1 MKIIEYSTTSPW
13 YNTEVTNEYL
23 NILTIRPV
31 SAEMDDFLYI
41 LESQYA
47 YRPDL
52 LSYDLY
58 QTPNLWWVFMQ
69 RNLDVIQDPIF
80 DFVPG
85 LQFYIPKAASLFSV
99 LGA

>member
-1 MKIIEYSTTSPW
+1 MKTVEYSTTSPW
-13 YNTEVTNEYL
+13 YNTKITNDYL
-23 NILTIRPV
+23 TLLTIRPV
-31 SAEMDDFLYI
+31 SAEMDDFLYT

-85 LQFYIPKAASLFSV
+85 LQFYIPKSTSLFSV
-99 LGA
+99 LGV

>member
-1 MKIIEYSTTSPW
+1 MNLTAYNSNSPW
-13 YNTEVTNEYL
+13 YTTEITREYL
-23 NILTIRPV
+23 GILTIRPV
-31 SAEMDDFLYI
+31 SAELDDYLYT

-58 QTPNLWWVFMQ
+58 GTPDLWWVFMQ

-85 LQFYIPKAASLFSV
+85 IQFFIPKSNSLLKV
-99 LGA
+99 LGG

>member
-85 LQFYIPKAASLFSV
+85 LQFYIPKATSLFSV

>member
-1 MKIIEYSTTSPW
+1 MKTVDYSITSPW
-13 YNTEVTNEYL
+13 YNTELTNEYL

-31 SAEMDDFLYI
+31 SAEMDDFLYT

-58 QTPNLWWVFMQ
+58 QTPHLWWVFMQ

>member
-1 MKIIEYSTTSPW
+1 MNIAAYDSNSPW
-13 YNTEVTNEYL
+13 YTTEITREYL
-23 NILTIRPV
+23 GILTIRPV
-31 SAEMDDFLYI
+31 SAELDDFYYT

-58 QTPNLWWVFMQ
+58 GTPSLWWVFMQ

-85 LQFYIPKAASLFSV
+85 IQFYIPKANSLMKV
-99 LGA
+99 LGD